1 MRLTALLLLLPL
13 AACGTDSGASLLDTG
28 RWFGGGA
35 AVVEEEGEPEGPIL
49 RLAQGRRGA
58 DARLIAQQ
66 GERRMWR
73 TRAGVV
79 VATDGVRV
87 VATSGLPMMVTA
99 TRFDGPDPLAE
110 PATLLQ
116 RSADARRVVDL
127 MTASREPEGMR
138 FGVTLQCRLVARPA
152 ENDLVLI
159 VETCQGAGLGRIR
172 NRFWLERESLA
183 IQASEQWVGPG
194 VAPLTIEHNVA
205 AVAEE
210 PTTAPAAN

>member
-1 MRLTALLLLLPL
+1 MRFAALPLLLAL
-13 AACGTDSGASLLDTG
+13 AACGTDSSLDPG

-35 AVVEEEGEPEGPIL
+35 AEEEEGEPDGPIL

-58 DARLIAQQ
+58 DARLISQQ

-73 TRAGVV
+73 TRGGVV

-87 VATSGLPMMVTA
+87 VATSGLPMMVAA

-110 PATLLQ
+110 PAALLA
-116 RSADARRVVDL
+116 RGADARRVVDL

-138 FGVTLQCRLVARPA
+138 FGVTLQCRLVSQPG
-152 ENDLVLI
+152 ENELVVI
-159 VETCQGAGLGRIR
+159 TETCRGEGLGRIR
-172 NRFWLERESLA
+172 NRFWLDRESLA
-183 IQASEQWVGPG
+183 IQASEQWVGPR

-210 PTTAPAAN
+210 PAATN